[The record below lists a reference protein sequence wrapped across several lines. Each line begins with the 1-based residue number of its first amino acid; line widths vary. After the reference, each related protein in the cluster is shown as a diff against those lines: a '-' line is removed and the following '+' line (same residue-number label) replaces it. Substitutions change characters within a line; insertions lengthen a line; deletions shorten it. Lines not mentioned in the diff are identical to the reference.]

1 MRNLLVFLV
10 RNYLVML
17 FLLLEGL
24 SMYFLVQHNVFQ
36 RAAAVSAANSFTGS
50 IYETRSNFTAY
61 LNLKDQN
68 EMLNHQLAA
77 LLNRGRGSFIA
88 FNTATT
94 NVNDTVYRQRYQ
106 YLTAEVVDNSVT
118 LRSNYII
125 LDRGSKQGVAPD
137 MGVIG
142 ASGIIGIV
150 REVSDNFCVVMSV
163 LHKDTKISASVKK
176 DGTFGQLLWNGG
188 DYRTADLIDLP
199 THSKIAQGDT
209 LVTSGLGDAFP
220 QGVPVGVVKNF
231 EKKAG
236 DKTYTVE
243 VQLTTDFRKLKHVL
257 LIKDLFREEIQ
268 QLKQRVN
275 ESDNNAK

>member
-10 RNYLVML
+10 RNYLVLL

-77 LLNRGRGSFIA
+77 LLNRDRGSFIA

-199 THSKIAQGDT
+199 THSKIAKGDT
-209 LVTSGLGDAFP
+209 LVSSGYSYIFPAGLMIGTITDFRVEQGDHFYIIPFKFSVDFNAL
-220 QGVPVGVVKNF
+220 QYVYVVKNLMKEEQESL
-231 EKKAG
+231 EKSTEG
-236 DKTYTVE
+236 
-243 VQLTTDFRKLKHVL
+243 LK
-257 LIKDLFREEIQ
+257 DE
-268 QLKQRVN
+268 
-275 ESDNNAK
+275 